1 MKSLLSGNIL
11 QLNIITF
18 YSRQCAS
25 QNENRCKIQHQEQ
38 LKSIFRRMLTIPVTI
53 QFENNRLL
61 SIDMKICSL
70 TDMAGKVKS
79 IISEESY
86 YHLLRRRSRRKG
98 SFSSTKKEK
107 SEKSNGINRNDNKN
121 CEIQ

>member
-1 MKSLLSGNIL
+1 MICESLLSGNIL

-38 LKSIFRRMLTIPVTI
+38 LKSIFRRLLLIPVTI
-53 QFENNRLL
+53 QFDNNRIM

-70 TDMAGKVKS
+70 TDMTGKVKS
-79 IISEESY
+79 IISEESH
-86 YHLLRRRSRRKG
+86 YHLLRRRRR
-98 SFSSTKKEK
+98 TKRSYSITTKEK
-107 SEKSNGINRNDNKN
+107 SEKTNGTNHDGSRT
-121 CEIQ
+121 